1 MVIDM
6 RIHRNAIALA
16 AVAVALAT
24 VDRSALAA
32 DEPLAQQAHAVLK
45 KHCYRCH
52 GVDFKVP
59 GMNVLD
65 VDTLTADRG
74 QDAQRYLVLGQPD
87 ASYLWQRVAVDR
99 DMPPDDSSER
109 PSDAEIEILR
119 RWIEANAPLPG
130 RQPRPF
136 RSERDVLAAIGEHL
150 NRADTST
157 RPFLR
162 YFTLTN
168 LYNNHQQV
176 SDDEMRLYRAALSKL
191 VNSLSW
197 QNAIVLPTAIDA
209 EQTIFAVDLRDLGW
223 DKNDLWKQILRVY
236 PYGLKH
242 DRSPD
247 RSLADVASNVYRL
260 ASSDLPYIRAD
271 WFIANASRP
280 PLYHTMLELPT
291 DAKDL
296 EKKLN
301 VDSESDFRRGKLK
314 RAGFATS
321 GVSNQNRLVDRHDA
335 IHGAYWRSYDFKS
348 NEGPGNLFRRP
359 LGPKFDNH
367 PFENLAFESDGGE
380 MIFHLPNGLQGYFL
394 TNGKGERID
403 SGPIEVVSDALKTSG
418 TPAIVTGLSC
428 MACHKHGPIR
438 FKDTVAASVAVGGDA
453 LRKVQDL
460 FPPQEAMDQT
470 LADDE
475 DRFLRSLSKAC
486 GPFLQIDD
494 DKDKD
499 IRAFPEPIS
508 AIAVQYG
515 KDISAAEAAYEL
527 GLPGPDEL
535 ASRIQS
541 NPQLRELGL
550 APLANGERIKRETWQ
565 SLKEFLSQ
573 FHRASSQLQLGT
585 PHRLF

>member
-1 MVIDM
+1 MKSNRYPIV
-6 RIHRNAIALA
+6 LA
-16 AVAVALAT
+16 AMALAT
-24 VDRSALAA
+24 LCPSARAA

-65 VDTLTADRG
+65 VDTLTASRG
-74 QDAQRYLVLGQPD
+74 EDIAQYVVLGKPD
-87 ASYLWQRVAVDR
+87 ESYLWQRVGIDR

-109 PSDAEIEILR
+109 LTDEEVGILR
-119 RWIEANAPLPG
+119 QWIEAGAPMPG
-130 RQPRPF
+130 RAPRPF
-136 RSERDVLAAIGEHL
+136 RSERDVLAAIHDHL
-150 NRADTST
+150 NQADATD

-168 LYNNHQQV
+168 LFNNHQAV

-197 QNAIVLPTAIDA
+197 QNTIVLPAAVDA
-209 EQTIFAVDLRDLGW
+209 EGTIFAIDLRDLGW
-223 DKNDLWKQILRVY
+223 DKNDLWKQILRQY
-236 PYGLKH
+236 PYGLKY

-247 RSLADVASNVYRL
+247 RSLADVAANVYRL
-260 ASSDLPYIRAD
+260 STSDLPYIRAD

-280 PLYHTMLELPT
+280 PLYYNMLELPT
-291 DAKDL
+291 EAKEL

-301 VDSESDFRRGKLK
+301 VDSEADFRRGKLK

-348 NEGPGNLFRRP
+348 NEGAGNLFRRP

-380 MIFHLPNGLQGYFL
+380 MIFNLPNALQGYFL
-394 TNGKGERID
+394 TDGKGTRID
-403 SGPIEVVSDALKTSG
+403 AGPIEVVSDALKTSG
-418 TPAIVTGLSC
+418 TPAIVNGLSC
-428 MACHKHGPIR
+428 IACHKHGPIR
-438 FKDTVAASVAVGGDA
+438 FKDTVAAGVAVGGDA
-453 LRKVQDL
+453 LRKVQEL

-470 LADDE
+470 LAEDE
-475 DRFLRSLSKAC
+475 DRFLRSLAKAC
-486 GPFLQIDD
+486 GPFLQVGDD
-494 DKDKD
+494 QPKD
-499 IRAFPEPIS
+499 IRAFAEPIS

-515 KDISAAEAAYEL
+515 KDLSAVEAAYEL
-527 GLPGPDEL
+527 GLPGPDAL
-535 ASRIQS
+535 AAKIAS